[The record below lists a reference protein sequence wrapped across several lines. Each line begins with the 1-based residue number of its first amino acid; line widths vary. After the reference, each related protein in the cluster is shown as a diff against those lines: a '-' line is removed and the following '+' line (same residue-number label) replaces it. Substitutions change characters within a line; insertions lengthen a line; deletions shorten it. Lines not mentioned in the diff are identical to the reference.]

1 MHKIFNNMLTA
12 KIENFKKSRDEL
24 KFQGKKKR
32 RKKKGGMTS
41 CLNVA
46 RPRFAKARVNEYNC
60 AKQSPTRIN
69 NYLPYPMSHQS
80 VTNCHL
86 DCISCS
92 TCTEYITMSR

>member
-46 RPRFAKARVNEYNC
+46 RPRFAKRG
-60 AKQSPTRIN
+60 
-69 NYLPYPMSHQS
+69 
-80 VTNCHL
+80 
-86 DCISCS
+86 
-92 TCTEYITMSR
+92 